1 MLRGQARGVIRR
13 LACAVLV
20 VAAAATPAP
29 RPTAAQVG
37 ADARRAVEEFVAR
50 FGDVP
55 ISDLAIRQTLTL
67 YHPDGRHPQSTGD
80 QQLFIK
86 LPRRQRLEQTID
98 GQREVRLAVADR
110 IWVWRDGK
118 VVEAPVPE
126 RDRTQLLT
134 PFARGVD
141 DLLAEWKALGVR
153 TDVSHRTQYRRRPV
167 TVIGAAPDDRN
178 VPAVW
183 LDPEYGVVRVVTR
196 EKLGSREAFVDLTLS
211 EHRPL
216 RDGLFF
222 PFREELFA
230 DSRLLFVITVK
241 SIDVNRGLAE
251 GLFDPDALRR
261 LR

>member
-1 MLRGQARGVIRR
+1 MRRGPARGVFRW
-13 LACAVLV
+13 LTSTVLV
-20 VAAAATPAP
+20 VAVVAPASHAAS
-29 RPTAAQVG
+29 AQVENE
-37 ADARRAVEEFVAR
+37 ARRAVEAFVAR
-50 FGDVP
+50 VGDVP
-55 ISDLAIRQTLTL
+55 IVDLAVRQTLTL

-110 IWVWRDGK
+110 VWVWRDGK
-118 VVEAPVPE
+118 VVESPPPE
-126 RDRTQLLT
+126 RDRTRLLT

-153 TDVSHRTQYRRRPV
+153 TDVSHPTRYRRRAV
-167 TVIGAAPDDRN
+167 TVIGATPDDRN

-183 LDPEYGVVRVVTR
+183 LDPEYGVVRLVTR
-196 EKLGSREAFVDLTLS
+196 EKLGPREAVVDLTLS

-216 RDGLFF
+216 RDGLYF

-241 SIDVNRGLAE
+241 SVDVNRGVAD
-251 GLFDPDALRR
+251 GLFDPEALRR